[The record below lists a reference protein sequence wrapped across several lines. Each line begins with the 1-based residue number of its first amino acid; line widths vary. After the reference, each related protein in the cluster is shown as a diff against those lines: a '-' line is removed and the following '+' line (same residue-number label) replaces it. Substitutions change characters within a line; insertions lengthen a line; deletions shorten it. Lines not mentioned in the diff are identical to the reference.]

1 MKGHEL
7 RARREAMNLSQA
19 ELARRLGVSPQTVYK
34 WETERVKIERAVMMD
49 LALKQLAQEMMQALR
64 GGEREAARDG

>member
-1 MKGHEL
+1 MKGQEL

-34 WETERVKIERAVMMD
+34 WETDRVKIERAVMMD
-49 LALKQLAQEMMQALR
+49 LALKQLAQEMIAGLR
-64 GGEREAARDG
+64 AVEQEHTE